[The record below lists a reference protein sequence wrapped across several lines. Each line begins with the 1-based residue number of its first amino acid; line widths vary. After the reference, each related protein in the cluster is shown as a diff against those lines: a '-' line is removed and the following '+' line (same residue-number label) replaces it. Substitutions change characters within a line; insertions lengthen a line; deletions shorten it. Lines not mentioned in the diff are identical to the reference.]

1 MAHILRLGQK
11 HIHRIAVPVIGPG
24 HILAVLEQTD
34 ATAGQIIA
42 GGLHSLIGQ
51 NLCDLITAVALNAE
65 LEDPPHHG
73 SRFFVNDPVVFI
85 VRVFLIT
92 INGMGGSVFTGVS
105 LDLIG
110 GRYLPGL
117 IPEVPLVHDIQ
128 ERGELTAVLILAVHA
143 IGNGNKM
150 NPMLPEEYLGIKAG
164 LQIVTSCTAHILYD
178 HTADLTGFNVS
189 NHALPIRSLKI
200 AA

>member
-1 MAHILRLGQK
+1 MAHILRLGQQN
-11 HIHRIAVPVIGPG
+11 IHGITVPVIGPG
-24 HILAVLEQTD
+24 HILTVLEQTD

-51 NLCDLITAVALNAE
+51 NLCDLITAVTLDAE

-85 VRVFLIT
+85 VRVFLLT
-92 INGMGGSVFTGVS
+92 IDGMGGCVFAGVA

-110 GRYLPGL
+110 SGYLPGL

-150 NPMLPEEYLGIKAG
+150 NP
-164 LQIVTSCTAHILYD
+164 SCITTYAESRIG
-178 HTADLTGFNVS
+178 A
-189 NHALPIRSLKI
+189 
-200 AA
+200 